1 LLDCEFDLEI
11 TGFSL
16 AEIDLVLDAAQES
29 ATSSPA
35 EADDDIPPSLTRPR
49 QPRVADLW
57 QLGRTRLIWGDA
69 RMGTVM
75 SALIEGQRS
84 DLIFTDPPYNV
95 PIDGHVLGRVRH
107 REFAMGSGEVSS
119 QAFTAFLQ
127 EALSNTANAARDG
140 CIAFVCMD
148 WRHIGEPAAGKRS
161 VYQLCRA
168 VEGQLAFHPH
178 SQLAAAFL
186 ELPGIE
192 LPCVG
197 RRRLMH
203 LCPISFLRP
212 SRLGTR
218 LEIGRCADHRHA
230 HVGSN
235 THRDHVLGD
244 LLVASHARVVLL
256 CDNIGEAVI
265 HDHVDLDVRILL

>member
-1 LLDCEFDLEI
+1 LLDCKFDLEI

-107 REFAMGSGEVSS
+107 REFAMGSGEMSS

-127 EALSNTANAARDG
+127 RRSATLRTQRATAA
-140 CIAFVCMD
+140 
-148 WRHIGEPAAGKRS
+148 
-161 VYQLCRA
+161 
-168 VEGQLAFHPH
+168 
-178 SQLAAAFL
+178 
-186 ELPGIE
+186 
-192 LPCVG
+192 
-197 RRRLMH
+197 
-203 LCPISFLRP
+203 
-212 SRLGTR
+212 SRLCAWTGGT
-218 LEIGRCADHRHA
+218 
-230 HVGSN
+230 
-235 THRDHVLGD
+235 
-244 LLVASHARVVLL
+244 
-256 CDNIGEAVI
+256 
-265 HDHVDLDVRILL
+265 